1 MLPEQMQK
9 NGKKCHTLRTRSKSL
24 LGGTSV
30 CKGVIV
36 AFDTAM
42 AACGIKTP
50 TPFQYTQSISSN
62 FFSKHIQ
69 NLAKLEPKKR
79 KKRKKFKF

>member
-1 MLPEQMQK
+1 
-9 NGKKCHTLRTRSKSL
+9 

-42 AACGIKTP
+42 AACSIKTP

-62 FFSKHIQ
+62 FSK
-69 NLAKLEPKKR
+69 NPAKLEPKIR
-79 KKRKKFKF
+79 KIRKILN